1 MTRGQKFFAIAGGTV
16 AVIILGWVLLVGVV
30 FAWGGVATV
39 SIHSGDGGPN
49 LYLPIPLALV
59 NAAVAT
65 GRQVVDVDHLI
76 DIEAHIGAELGDWGP
91 MVREMLEVIEECPDV
106 TFVEV
111 VDGDQHV
118 KVFKQG
124 RYLKV
129 SVDDGDQF
137 SVQVSLPARS
147 VRQTIA
153 RLVS

>member
-1 MTRGQKFFAIAGGTV
+1 M
-16 AVIILGWVLLVGVV
+16 
-30 FAWGGVATV
+30 
-39 SIHSGDGGPN
+39 
-49 LYLPIPLALV
+49 
-59 NAAVAT
+59 
-65 GRQVVDVDHLI
+65 
-76 DIEAHIGAELGDWGP
+76 
-91 MVREMLEVIEECPDV
+91 REMLEVIEECPDV

-111 VDGDQHV
+111 VDGDEHV